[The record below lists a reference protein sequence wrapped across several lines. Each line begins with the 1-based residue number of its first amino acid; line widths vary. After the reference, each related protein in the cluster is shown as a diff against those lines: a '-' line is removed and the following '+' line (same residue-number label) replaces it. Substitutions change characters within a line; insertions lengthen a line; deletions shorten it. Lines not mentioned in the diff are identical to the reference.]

1 MSKKTY
7 NKLVRDLIPKIIER
21 SGKVSRTHIAC
32 SEEYLRALSNKLRE
46 EAEEFIENPCE
57 EEIADILEVIEALVK
72 ANGFN
77 MEAILEIKKDKVI
90 ERGAFVSRLILETV
104 EG

>member
-7 NKLVRDLIPKIIER
+7 NKLVRDLIPEVIER
-21 SGKVSRTHIAC
+21 SGKVSKTHIAS
-32 SEEYLRALSNKLRE
+32 SEEYLRALSVKLRE
-46 EAEEFIENPCE
+46 EVDEFIENPCE

-77 MEAILEIKKDKVI
+77 METVLEVKKDKVAD
-90 ERGAFVSRLILETV
+90 RGAFDKRLILETV